1 MEYFGIFSK
10 NCVEWMVCD
19 IALNTYSITCLPIE
33 TMLGL
38 SNIQCILETSHIKG
52 LLCSSKELEIIE
64 KIDCNRIE
72 LKYIVIMDEIKD
84 NEMKSKLESNVY
96 VICYFFLV

>member
-1 MEYFGIFSK
+1 
-10 NCVEWMVCD
+10 MVCD

-64 KIDCNRIE
+64 KIDSNRIQ

-84 NEMKSKLESNVY
+84 NEMKSKLESTVY
-96 VICYFFLV
+96 IYIYIYIT